1 MRFKK
6 GEIDNERY
14 YQIPKAFFTN
24 PLYKSMSSDAKMIYA
39 FLKDRMVL
47 SGRNGWHDDNGD
59 IYLYFSQEAI
69 AEMMGISTSTVS
81 RSMKQLQNCKL
92 IEMVKQGQGKPSKI
106 YINKLALLASNENH
120 ESQQDNQNE
129 NQENQK
135 DNQDE
140 DVKNKTCKNASQEFQ
155 NENQDLHQCNSR
167 LAPMQTNETE
177 YSETECNNN
186 TPISPKGDSA
196 VSENLPAE
204 KPKSEKPN
212 VQVERFTVFWQAYP
226 KKVAKGAAE
235 RAWRKIKPSAELLQ
249 EMLAAIERGKVS
261 KQWNKDNGQYIP
273 NPSTWLNQ
281 KRWEDELEPMFV
293 QRTAA
298 PDEIIDDVP
307 SLEDEMQKMWED
319 DYD

>member
-47 SGRNGWHDDNGD
+47 SARNGWYDDNGD
-59 IYLYFSQEAI
+59 IYMYFSQEAI
-69 AEMMGISTSTVS
+69 AEMMGISASTVS
-81 RSMKQLQNCKL
+81 RSMKQLQKCNL

-106 YINKLALLASNENH
+106 YINKLATLTS
-120 ESQQDNQNE
+120 NE
-129 NQENQK
+129 NQEVKN
-135 DNQDE
+135 E

-155 NENQDLHQCNSR
+155 NEKQDLHQCKSR
-167 LAPMQTNETE
+167 LAPMQANETE

-186 TPISPKGDSA
+186 TPISPKGDNE
-196 VSENLPAE
+196 VIGNLPVE
-204 KPKSEKPN
+204 KSKSEKPN
-212 VQVERFTVFWQAYP
+212 VQAERFAIFWQAYP
-226 KKVAKGAAE
+226 KKIAKGAAE

-249 EMLAAIERGKVS
+249 KMLAAIERGKIS

-293 QRTAA
+293 QRTMA